1 MAFGTPPAYMGFV
14 GFARFDF
21 PTENVIVRANSA
33 DIRLMQ
39 EITKPDVI
47 DGRFD
52 RSLYQLGPQIVEG
65 SVEYPAIMERQGS
78 TDPTARL
85 YRACVQ
91 RDTTGDRQGR
101 LSATNIFDLSVRYTT
116 QFADFRYTDCIVNQ
130 WRFTA
135 EQSGLATINVD
146 LIGVRRKAAQ
156 VGALQRSSPGFPQN
170 SRIVTW
176 NDVIV
181 DILGARGAPNLS
193 GEFIRRFEVTINN
206 NAERYYTFNREL
218 FPQDIAV
225 RKRDIDG
232 SMTILGR
239 HEGLGEHA
247 RTNQERCYE
256 ESKVKFG
263 YDLTRDECD
272 ATFLV
277 TLPNTVFRIEEI
289 ALTNDLFETTV
300 QFHCFPD
307 QQDLT
312 TSDLLTTS
320 GQVSS

>member
-14 GFARFDF
+14 GYARFEF
-21 PTENVIVRANSA
+21 PDSSVIVRANSA
-33 DIRLMQ
+33 DIRLSQ

-52 RSLYQLGPQIVEG
+52 RSLYQLGAQIVEG
-65 SVEYPAIMERQGS
+65 SIEYPAIMERQGL

-85 YRACVQ
+85 YRACVE
-91 RDTTGDRQGR
+91 RETTGDRQGQ
-101 LSATNIFDLSVRYTT
+101 LKASNIFDIAVRYTT
-116 QFADFRYTDCIVNQ
+116 QFASFLYRDCLVNQ
-130 WRFTA
+130 WRFSA
-135 EQSGLATINVD
+135 EQAGLVTINTD
-146 LIGVRRKAAQ
+146 LIGLRRETAS
-156 VGALQRSSPGFPQN
+156 VGALQRTSPGFPQN

-181 DILGARGAPNLS
+181 KVIGLRGAPDIT
-193 GEFIRRFEVTINN
+193 GEYIRRFEITINN
-206 NAERYYTFNREL
+206 NAERYYTFNRQL

-232 SMTILGR
+232 SFTLMGR
-239 HEGLGEHA
+239 HEQLGQHA
-247 RTNQERCYE
+247 RTNEERCFE
-256 ESKVKFG
+256 ESKIRFG

-277 TLPNTVFRIEEI
+277 TFPNTVFRIEEL

-312 TSDLLTTS
+312 TAEFLTVG
-320 GQVSS
+320 GQVS

>member
-14 GFARFDF
+14 GYVRFDF
-21 PTENVIVRANSA
+21 PTDDVIVRANSA
-33 DIRLMQ
+33 DIRLSQ

-52 RSLYQLGPQIVEG
+52 RSLYQLGPKLVEG
-65 SVEYPAIMERQGS
+65 SVEYPAIMERQGL

-85 YRACVQ
+85 YRACVE
-91 RDTTGDRQGR
+91 RETTGDRQGR
-101 LSATNIFDLSVRYTT
+101 LKAANYFDLAVRYTT
-116 QFADFRYTDCIVNQ
+116 QFAQFRYTDCLVNQ
-130 WRFTA
+130 WKFSA
-135 EQSGLATINVD
+135 EQSGLVTINTD
-146 LIGVRRKAAQ
+146 LIGLKRQADQ
-156 VGALQRSSPGFPQN
+156 VGALQRSTPGFPQN

-181 DILGARGAPNLS
+181 GVIGERGAPNIS
-193 GEFIRRFEVTINN
+193 GEYIRRFEITVNN

-225 RKRDIDG
+225 KKRDIDG

-239 HEGLGEHA
+239 HEQLAEHA
-247 RTNQERCYE
+247 RTNEERCFE
-256 ESKVKFG
+256 ESKIKFG
-263 YDLTRDECD
+263 YDLSRDECD
-272 ATFLV
+272 SVFLV
-277 TLPNTVFRIEEI
+277 TFPNTVFRIEEV
-289 ALTNDLFETTV
+289 ALTNELFETTV

-312 TSDLLTTS
+312 TSAFLQTS
-320 GQVSS
+320 GTVI